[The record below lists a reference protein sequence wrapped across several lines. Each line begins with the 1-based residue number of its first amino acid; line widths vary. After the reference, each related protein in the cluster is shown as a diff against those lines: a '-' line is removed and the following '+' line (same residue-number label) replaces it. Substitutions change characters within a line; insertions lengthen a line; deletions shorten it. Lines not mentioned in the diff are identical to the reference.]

1 MEAGR
6 AEVVLPLSAP
16 PPSPALLVEPG
27 CSSTGDQSVA
37 QDLFM
42 SQKV

>member
-1 MEAGR
+1 MEAGQ

-16 PPSPALLVEPG
+16 PPAPALLVEPG
-27 CSSTGDQSVA
+27 CSCTGDQRVA
-37 QDLFM
+37 QDPFM